1 MNTEKMANQMTPC
14 TLPISMT
21 WGKCISLRRSPLAA
35 PRWWERL
42 ITEVLD
48 ELQDGDALI
57 VAELSR
63 LGRNILE
70 CMDIMALAFDHI
82 KLYGA
87 IVSFV

>member
-1 MNTEKMANQMTPC
+1 
-14 TLPISMT
+14 MT
-21 WGKCISLRRSPLAA
+21 WGKCISLRRSPPAI

-70 CMDIMALAFDHI
+70 CMDILALVFDHI
-82 KLYGA
+82 KLYGT

>member
-1 MNTEKMANQMTPC
+1 
-14 TLPISMT
+14 
-21 WGKCISLRRSPLAA
+21 
-35 PRWWERL
+35 
-42 ITEVLD
+42 VLD